1 MKKILITG
9 GTGFIGSHLSEYM
22 VRKGYKVIVY
32 DKYNINNSW
41 GWLENSKLKNEIEV
55 ILGDIRDYDQ
65 LNKISKGVDSLIHLA
80 ALIGIPYSYVSPIA
94 YIRTNLEGTY
104 NVLEVSKNNSIN
116 NTIITST
123 SENYGSA
130 QYVPIDEK
138 HPLVAQSPYSASKI
152 SADNLAISYY
162 LSYNLPI
169 KIIRPFNCFGPRQSA
184 RAIIPTIISQLIN
197 KGPLKLGNINIV
209 RDFTYVSDLVNAYYA
224 ILKSK
229 KFYGEITNVGTG
241 KGYNIKQ
248 IIEKISNN
256 LQIYKKISIEKKR
269 VRPNKSEVTKLICD
283 NSKLIKN
290 SNWKIKT
297 SFDDGLQKTIKFIIE
312 NKDYLKSDIYNV

>member
-65 LNKISKGVDSLIHLA
+65 LSKISKGVDTLIHLA

-94 YIRTNLEGTY
+94 YLKTNLEGTY
-104 NVLEVSKNNSIN
+104 NVLEASKNNNIN

-169 KIIRPFNCFGPRQSA
+169 KLLGH
-184 RAIIPTIISQLIN
+184 LI
-197 KGPLKLGNINIV
+197 V
-209 RDFTYVSDLVNAYYA
+209 LV
-224 ILKSK
+224 L
-229 KFYGEITNVGTG
+229 
-241 KGYNIKQ
+241 
-248 IIEKISNN
+248 
-256 LQIYKKISIEKKR
+256 
-269 VRPNKSEVTKLICD
+269 D
-283 NSKLIKN
+283 NQVEL
-290 SNWKIKT
+290 
-297 SFDDGLQKTIKFIIE
+297 
-312 NKDYLKSDIYNV
+312 